1 MWCVNGGTGSY
12 WVDVVGDEVG
22 VMSAEI
28 KSDTIVYVLCLI
40 KGIHYKLTR
49 QFLIFYLWFALA
61 ITWLLVEIFIKHIVK
76 SVYTKLLV

>member
-28 KSDTIVYVLCLI
+28 KSMTVS
-40 KGIHYKLTR
+40 H
-49 QFLIFYLWFALA
+49 FLP
-61 ITWLLVEIFIKHIVK
+61 LVRISNHMVTGGDI
-76 SVYTKLLV
+76 Y